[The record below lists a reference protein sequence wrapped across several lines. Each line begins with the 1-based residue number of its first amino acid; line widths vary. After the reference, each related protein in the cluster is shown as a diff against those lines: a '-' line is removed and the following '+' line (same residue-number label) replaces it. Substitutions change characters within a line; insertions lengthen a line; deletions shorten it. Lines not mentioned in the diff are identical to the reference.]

1 MIDAYGEG
9 LVDKEEFEPRVRA
22 FRERLCRLEAEAR
35 QQQELEAQE
44 RELRLVI
51 GRLQEFAERV
61 KAGLEEAD
69 WSTRREIIRA
79 LVKRVEV
86 GAEEV
91 RVVYRV
97 NLAPFAEGPEGGL
110 LPDCRRRAFAAVGQ
124 RLSALRAGRVVR
136 AGREAAPAWTCL
148 PDPLCGRLHHGLR
161 L

>member
-1 MIDAYGEG
+1 M
-9 LVDKEEFEPRVRA
+9 
-22 FRERLCRLEAEAR
+22 
-35 QQQELEAQE
+35 
-44 RELRLVI
+44 RLVI

-61 KAGLEEAD
+61 KTGLAEAD

-110 LPDCRRRAFAAVGQ
+110 LPDCRRSGHH
-124 RLSALRAGRVVR
+124 
-136 AGREAAPAWTCL
+136 APRC
-148 PDPLCGRLHHGLR
+148 DF
-161 L
+161 

>member
-1 MIDAYGEG
+1 MEALIQKVKRGIARLIDAYGEG

-22 FRERLCRLEAEAR
+22 FRERLSRLEAEAR

-69 WSTRREIIRA
+69 WSTRRQIIRA

-97 NLAPFAEGPEGGL
+97 NPAPFAEGPEGGI
-110 LPDCRRRAFAAVGQ
+110 LPDCRRCDVAAVGES
-124 RLSALRAGRVVR
+124 LHASLRAGLE
-136 AGREAAPAWTCL
+136 GT
-148 PDPLCGRLHHGLR
+148 GT
-161 L
+161 